1 MKLYKCLLIAL
12 VLTLFQN
19 LNAQWSDTGGPPSR
33 SIQCFTVSDSNI
45 IAGTNG
51 GMVRSTNNGSTW
63 VSIGSGQNTRTVLYV
78 SSYPFNVL
86 AGTMYGGILKSSDYG
101 SNWNGFPVDSVQ
113 LPYLAH
119 VNSILER
126 QNSSEFWV
134 GTDRGAFL
142 LPQYYPLSSWI
153 PVNDGLP
160 SVETKVRSI
169 IEKDGEIF
177 AGTNGGVFQ
186 LNGYSWDE
194 KNSGL
199 TNTNV
204 TALSSTNGYLIAG
217 TSQGSIGG
225 VYISADNGGNW
236 TLVKNDAWVASIITI
251 GPNIFVGSFGDGVW
265 RSTNNGSTWGQIND
279 GLSSGAYYVLS
290 LAANDQYI
298 YAGTNNSNVWRRP
311 LSQVVT
317 DTEEETNLQ
326 PKEFSLN
333 QNYPNP
339 FNPSTTIQYQ
349 VSSISQVSLKVF
361 NSLGEEVAELVN
373 ETKPAGNYSVS
384 FDASKLTSGVY
395 FYKINAESFVETKKM
410 ILVK

>member
-1 MKLYKCLLIAL
+1 MKIFTY
-12 VLTLFQN
+12 LFACSIILFFSN
-19 LNAQWSDTGGPPSR
+19 VNAQWTDTGGPPSR
-33 SIQCFTVSDSNI
+33 SIQCFAVSDSNI

-51 GMVRSTNNGSTW
+51 GMVRSTNNGSSW
-63 VSIGSGQNTRTVLYV
+63 ENIGSGQNTRTVLYI

-86 AGTMYGGILKSSDYG
+86 AGTTYGGTFKSEDYG
-101 SNWNGFPVDSVQ
+101 SNWDGFPVDSVQ

-153 PVNDGLP
+153 SVNSGLP

-186 LNGYSWDE
+186 LNGFSWDE

-225 VYISADNGGNW
+225 VYISSDNGGNW
-236 TLVKNDAWVASIITI
+236 ALVKNDAWVASIITI
-251 GPNIFVGSFGDGVW
+251 GSNIFVGSFGDGVW

-279 GLSSGAYYVLS
+279 GFSSGAYYVLS
-290 LAANDQYI
+290 LVANDQYI

-311 LSQVVT
+311 LSQIVT
-317 DTEEETNLQ
+317 DIETENNSYLDN
-326 PKEFSLN
+326 FSLE

-339 FNPSTTIQYQ
+339 FNPSTTITF
-349 VSSISQVSLKVF
+349 SIPNEELVTLKVF
-361 NSLGEEVAELVN
+361 NALGEEVAELVN

-384 FDASKLTSGVY
+384 FNASELSSGIY
-395 FYKINAESFVETKKM
+395 FYKISAGSFVEVKKM
-410 ILVK
+410 ILMK